1 MVKLLVKWS
10 LSAVAL
16 MFLAYLLPGIVV
28 KSFGSALLAAAVI
41 ALLNSIVRPILIV
54 LTLPVTVVTL
64 NLFLLVIN
72 ALMFWLAGSMLSGFE
87 VSSFWWAL
95 AGAIVYSL
103 LSMVVDMAMQQ
114 LFSSSSNKT

>member
-1 MVKLLVKWS
+1 MVKLLVKWG

-16 MFLAYLLPGIVV
+16 MFLTYLLPGIVV

-64 NLFLLVIN
+64 GLFLLVIN

-114 LFSSSSNKT
+114 LFPSNFGKT

>member
-64 NLFLLVIN
+64 GLFLLVIN

>member
-64 NLFLLVIN
+64 GLFLLVIN

-114 LFSSSSNKT
+114 LFPSNFGKT

>member
-16 MFLAYLLPGIVV
+16 MFLAYVLPGIVV

-64 NLFLLVIN
+64 GLFLLVIN

>member
-1 MVKLLVKWS
+1 MLRIVFKWV
-10 LSAVAL
+10 LYATAL
-16 MFLAYLLPGIVV
+16 MMVAYVLPGISVQ
-28 KSFGSALLAAAVI
+28 SFGAALAAAAVI
-41 ALLNSIVRPILIV
+41 GLLNTIVRPILVV
-54 LTLPVTVVTL
+54 LTLPVTVLTVG
-64 NLFLLVIN
+64 LFLLVIN

>member
-1 MVKLLVKWS
+1 MVKLLVKWG

-28 KSFGSALLAAAVI
+28 KSFGAALLAAAVI

-64 NLFLLVIN
+64 GLFLLVIN

-114 LFSSSSNKT
+114 LSSSSSNKT

>member
-1 MVKLLVKWS
+1 MVKLLVKWG

-16 MFLAYLLPGIVV
+16 MFLTYLLPGIMV

-64 NLFLLVIN
+64 GLFLLVIN

>member
-16 MFLAYLLPGIVV
+16 MFLTYLLPGIVV

-64 NLFLLVIN
+64 GLFLLVIN

>member
-1 MVKLLVKWS
+1 MVKLLVKWG

-28 KSFGSALLAAAVI
+28 KSFGSAILAAAVI

-64 NLFLLVIN
+64 GLFLLVIN

>member
-1 MVKLLVKWS
+1 MSLTRPGYF

-64 NLFLLVIN
+64 GLFLLVIN

-103 LSMVVDMAMQQ
+103 LSMVMDMAMQQ

>member
-1 MVKLLVKWS
+1 MVKLLVKWG

-64 NLFLLVIN
+64 GLFLLVIN
-72 ALMFWLAGSMLSGFE
+72 AWMFWLAGSMLSGFE

-103 LSMVVDMAMQQ
+103 LSMVMDMAMQQ

>member
-1 MVKLLVKWS
+1 MVKLLVKWG
-10 LSAVAL
+10 LSAVDL

-64 NLFLLVIN
+64 GLFLLVIN

>member
-1 MVKLLVKWS
+1 MVKLLVKWG

-64 NLFLLVIN
+64 GLFLLVIN

-114 LFSSSSNKT
+114 LFPSNFGKT

>member
-1 MVKLLVKWS
+1 MVKLLVKWG

-64 NLFLLVIN
+64 GLFLLVIN

-103 LSMVVDMAMQQ
+103 LSLVVDMAMQQ

>member
-87 VSSFWWAL
+87 VGSFWWAL

>member
-16 MFLAYLLPGIVV
+16 MFLTYLLPGIVV

-64 NLFLLVIN
+64 GLFLLVIN

-103 LSMVVDMAMQQ
+103 LSMVMDMAMQQ

>member
-16 MFLAYLLPGIVV
+16 MFLTYLLPGIVV

-64 NLFLLVIN
+64 GLFLLVIN
-72 ALMFWLAGSMLSGFE
+72 AWMFWLAGSMLSGFE

>member
-1 MVKLLVKWS
+1 MVKLLVKWG

-64 NLFLLVIN
+64 GLFLLVIN
-72 ALMFWLAGSMLSGFE
+72 AWMFWLAGSMLSGFE

>member
-1 MVKLLVKWS
+1 MVKLLVKWG

-16 MFLAYLLPGIVV
+16 MFLASLLPGIVV

-64 NLFLLVIN
+64 GLFLLVIN

>member
-1 MVKLLVKWS
+1 MVKLLVKWG

-28 KSFGSALLAAAVI
+28 KSFCSALLAAAVI

-64 NLFLLVIN
+64 GLFLLVIN

>member
-64 NLFLLVIN
+64 GLFLLVIN

-103 LSMVVDMAMQQ
+103 LSMVMDMAMQQ

>member
-1 MVKLLVKWS
+1 MVKLLVKWG

-28 KSFGSALLAAAVI
+28 KSFGAALLAAAVI

-64 NLFLLVIN
+64 GLFLLVIN

-114 LFSSSSNKT
+114 LCSSSSNKT

>member
-1 MVKLLVKWS
+1 MVKLLVKWG

-16 MFLAYLLPGIVV
+16 MFLAYLLPDIVV

-64 NLFLLVIN
+64 GLFLLVIN

>member
-1 MVKLLVKWS
+1 MVKLLVKWG

-64 NLFLLVIN
+64 GLFLLVIN

>member
-1 MVKLLVKWS
+1 MVKLLVKWG

-16 MFLAYLLPGIVV
+16 MFLTYLLPGIMV

-64 NLFLLVIN
+64 GLFLLVIN

-114 LFSSSSNKT
+114 LFPSNFGKT

>member
-1 MVKLLVKWS
+1 MVKLLVKWG

-16 MFLAYLLPGIVV
+16 LFLAYLLPGIVV

-64 NLFLLVIN
+64 GLFLLVIN

>member
-16 MFLAYLLPGIVV
+16 MFLTYLLPGIMV

-64 NLFLLVIN
+64 GLFLLVIN

-114 LFSSSSNKT
+114 LFSSSSNKP

>member
-1 MVKLLVKWS
+1 MVKLLVKWG

-16 MFLAYLLPGIVV
+16 MFLAYLLPGIMV

-64 NLFLLVIN
+64 GLFLLVIN

>member
-16 MFLAYLLPGIVV
+16 MFLTYLLPGIMV

-64 NLFLLVIN
+64 GLFLLVIN
-72 ALMFWLAGSMLSGFE
+72 AWMFWLAGSMLSGFE

>member
-16 MFLAYLLPGIVV
+16 MFLTYLLPGIMV

-64 NLFLLVIN
+64 GLFLLVIN

-114 LFSSSSNKT
+114 LFPSNFGKT

>member
-1 MVKLLVKWS
+1 MVKLLVKWG

-54 LTLPVTVVTL
+54 LTLPVTVVSL
-64 NLFLLVIN
+64 GLFLLVIT

>member
-1 MVKLLVKWS
+1 MVKLLVKWG

-64 NLFLLVIN
+64 GLFLLVIN

-103 LSMVVDMAMQQ
+103 LSMVMDMAMQQ

>member
-16 MFLAYLLPGIVV
+16 MFLTYLLPGIMV

-64 NLFLLVIN
+64 GLFLLVIN
-72 ALMFWLAGSMLSGFE
+72 AWMFWLAGSMLSGFE

-114 LFSSSSNKT
+114 LFPSNFGKT

>member
-1 MVKLLVKWS
+1 MVKLLVKWG

-64 NLFLLVIN
+64 GLFLLVIN

-95 AGAIVYSL
+95 AGALVYSL